1 MKFFLVLS
9 FIFYQ
14 SFFSHFAQADTVK
27 DSRLWLTYT
36 AEHPLGEHW
45 KITMQL
51 QPYWR
56 EDGHDFDQITY
67 RPGIYYHVNPK
78 WMIGGGYAYAE
89 GYQPNHQRTHE
100 DRLWEDVNYQLDE
113 IKLSKV
119 SLRTRFEH
127 RRFEHQGEVLH
138 SLRQMIKVTT
148 PLTNTLGVVIS
159 DEFYANLNETENA
172 QRGRDQNRLFVGMS
186 YRVIPTSTMEFG
198 YLNQYVTRTGD
209 DTENHILAI
218 SLSQTF

>member
-1 MKFFLVLS
+1 MKFFLAVF

-14 SFFSHFAQADTVK
+14 SIFSNFAQADTVK

-36 AEHPLGEHW
+36 AEHPLGEDW
-45 KITMQL
+45 KFTMQL

-67 RPGIYYHVNPK
+67 RPGIYFRVNPK

-100 DRLWEDVNYQLDE
+100 DRLWEDVNYQSDE
-113 IKLSKV
+113 IKLVNV
-119 SLRTRFEH
+119 SLRMRIEH
-127 RRFEHQGEVLH
+127 RRFEHQGDVLH

-148 PLTNTLGVVIS
+148 PLTSTLGVVIS

-172 QRGRDQNRLFVGMS
+172 QRGTDQNRLFVGMS
-186 YRVIPTSTMEFG
+186 YRVMPTSTMEFG